1 MASGCDHHHDHS
13 HEEHAHDHGNDHAHG
28 DDHGHGGCGHGHHHH
43 IPKNFDK
50 RFAIGAALN
59 MAFVI
64 AELLFGFISNSLALI
79 ADAMHNFSDVVGL
92 LLAWGGAWLAR
103 LIPTATRTYGY
114 RSASI
119 LAALANAALL
129 FVAVGG
135 ILFEALQRFFEP
147 APIAGMTVV
156 WVAAIGIVINT
167 ATAMMFWHGQKD
179 DINVRG
185 AFLHMAADAAV
196 SLGVVIAAL
205 IVMATDW
212 YWIDPVISLVIAAVI
227 VWSTWGLAR
236 DALHLSLAG
245 VPKNIDQ
252 AKVRDYLAALPGV
265 TEVHDLHIWAMSTT
279 ETALTVHLLRPGAAP
294 DDTFLHDVGV
304 ALQNRFKIHHPTIQV
319 EVGNAKDGCKLAP
332 AEVV

>member
-1 MASGCDHHHDHS
+1 MASGCDHHEHT
-13 HEEHAHDHGNDHAHG
+13 HENHEHAADDR
-28 DDHGHGGCGHGHHHH
+28 DHGHGCGHGHGHGHGHHHH
-43 IPKNFDK
+43 VPKNFDK

-59 MAFVI
+59 MGFVV
-64 AELLFGFISNSLALI
+64 AELMFGFISNSLALI

-196 SLGVVIAAL
+196 SLGVVVAAL

-279 ETALTVHLLRPGAAP
+279 ETALTVHLLRPGALP
-294 DDTFLHDVGV
+294 DDTFLHEVG
-304 ALQNRFKIHHPTIQV
+304 AELQNRFKIHHPTIQV

>member
-1 MASGCDHHHDHS
+1 MHS
-13 HEEHAHDHGNDHAHG
+13 HCDHAHG
-28 DDHGHGGCGHGHHHH
+28 DHDHGHDHSHGHGHHHHGHGHHHHH

-59 MAFVI
+59 MGFVL

-79 ADAMHNFSDVVGL
+79 ADAMHNFSDVIGL

-135 ILFEALQRFFEP
+135 IVFESIRRFFDP
-147 APIAGMTVV
+147 APIDGMTVV
-156 WVAAIGIVINT
+156 WVAGIGIIINT
-167 ATAMMFWHGQKD
+167 ATAMMFFHGQKD
-179 DINVRG
+179 DINIRG
-185 AFLHMAADAAV
+185 AFLHMVADALV
-196 SLGVVIAAL
+196 SVGVVVAAL
-205 IVMATDW
+205 IVMWTG
-212 YWIDPVISLVIAAVI
+212 YSWIDPVIGLVIAAVI
-227 VWSTWGLAR
+227 IWSTWGLAR

-245 VPKNIDQ
+245 VPRNVDQ
-252 AKVRDYLAALPGV
+252 EAVRTYLAGLPGV
-265 TEVHDLHIWAMSTT
+265 AEVHDLHIWAMSTT
-279 ETALTVHLLRPGAAP
+279 ETALTVHLLRPGAQL
-294 DDTFLHDVGV
+294 DDAFLHEV
-304 ALQNRFKIHHPTIQV
+304 ATELQNRFKIHHPTIQV
-319 EVGNAKDGCKLAP
+319 EAGNAGDACKLAP

>member
-1 MASGCDHHHDHS
+1 MASGCNHHHDHS
-13 HEEHAHDHGNDHAHG
+13 HDDHAHDHGHE
-28 DDHGHGGCGHGHHHH
+28 DDHGHGGCGHGHGHHHH

-196 SLGVVIAAL
+196 SLGVVVAAL

-212 YWIDPVISLVIAAVI
+212 YWIDPVISLVIAGVI

-279 ETALTVHLLRPGAAP
+279 ETALTVHLLRPGAVP
-294 DDTFLHDVGV
+294 DDTFLHDVGTE
-304 ALQNRFKIHHPTIQV
+304 LQNRFKIHHPTIQV